1 MAEGGDR
8 PWRSRRAGVMHACG
22 HDGHTA
28 MLLAAA
34 RRLAD
39 DPSWTGTLNLIFQP
53 AEEGG
58 GGALRMMEDG
68 LFDRHPCDAIYA
80 MHNMPGLPIGH
91 LQFREGPA
99 MASSD
104 YATIVIHGVG
114 GHGAMPQH
122 AADPIVAAS
131 GLVLALQTIV
141 ARNVGPLQAAVV
153 TVGAFHAG
161 QANNVIPASATLE
174 LSVRALDGDVRALL
188 ERRIHDLAT
197 AQAASYGCTALVTWR
212 RGYTVL
218 VNTPAETALARAVGL
233 ELVGADRV
241 IEQGPPLTGSEDFA
255 FMLER
260 VPGSYLLIGN
270 GYGQSDGASPCM
282 VHHPDYD
289 FDDRNIA
296 IGAAYWTR
304 LVQRFLQS

>member
-1 MAEGGDR
+1 
-8 PWRSRRAGVMHACG
+8 
-22 HDGHTA
+22 
-28 MLLAAA
+28 
-34 RRLAD
+34 
-39 DPSWTGTLNLIFQP
+39 
-53 AEEGG
+53 
-58 GGALRMMEDG
+58 
-68 LFDRHPCDAIYA
+68 
-80 MHNMPGLPIGH
+80 
-91 LQFREGPA
+91 
-99 MASSD
+99 
-104 YATIVIHGVG
+104 
-114 GHGAMPQH
+114 
-122 AADPIVAAS
+122 
-131 GLVLALQTIV
+131 
-141 ARNVGPLQAAVV
+141 
-153 TVGAFHAG
+153 
-161 QANNVIPASATLE
+161 VIPASATLE

-188 ERRIHDLAT
+188 ERRIHEIAT